1 MGRAREVMD
10 LLTDAVMA
18 GDRDALGRL
27 YAPDAVAETPD
38 AGRLEGR
45 EAIVDYLVTF
55 KPAFP
60 DMSWEAVSQH
70 EIGDTAVDEGYFV
83 GTNTGVLSSPEGD
96 MPPTGRSIRV
106 RECDLVTV
114 SDGVAVSHRFY
125 YDQLEFMSQLG
136 LMESRGAGVGA
147 GAVPEPRAGTDQQV
161 STAVR

>member
-10 LLTDAVMA
+10 LITDAVMA
-18 GDRDALGRL
+18 GDRDALAQL
-27 YAPDAVAETPD
+27 YASDAVAETPD

-60 DMSWEAVSQH
+60 DLSWEGVSQH
-70 EIGDTAVDEGYFV
+70 EIGDTAIDEGYFV
-83 GTNTGVLSSPEGD
+83 GTHTGVLRSPDGD
-96 MPPTGRSIRV
+96 LPPTGRSLRV

-125 YDQLEFMSQLG
+125 YDQLEFLTQLG
-136 LMESRGAGVGA
+136 LLDATQLTGTAPVQ
-147 GAVPEPRAGTDQQV
+147 RADSLETPASQNV
-161 STAVR
+161 